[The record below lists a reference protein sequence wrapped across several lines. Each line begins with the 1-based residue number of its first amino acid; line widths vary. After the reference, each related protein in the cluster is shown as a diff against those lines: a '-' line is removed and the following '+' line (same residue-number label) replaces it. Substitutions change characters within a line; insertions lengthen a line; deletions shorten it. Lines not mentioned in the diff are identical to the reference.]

1 MGRSAQTW
9 LGSRSLPMKS
19 EQAAELLAQTRLF
32 GGLGAENLQAVAAQA
47 VVRSFR
53 KGTIV
58 VSEGEPGGAC
68 YVIASGSA
76 KVFVSSPHGQEMVLA
91 TLRPP
96 DAFGELAL
104 LDGEARSAS
113 VEALEDIVALA
124 LARST
129 LLEIARQQPAI
140 ADALLCSVGSLVRRL
155 TTQTAD
161 LVFLDLEGRVA
172 KLLVG
177 LAEERGTSLEENTVL
192 DLALT
197 QRDLASMVGGS
208 RQSVNH
214 ILHALQSRGFLELH
228 GREVLIVEADKLRRR
243 AEL

>member
-9 LGSRSLPMKS
+9 VASHCLPMKS
-19 EQAAELLAQTRLF
+19 EQVVELLAQTRLF
-32 GGLGAENLQAVAAQA
+32 GGLGAESLQAVAAQT

-91 TLRPP
+91 TLHPP

-104 LDGEARSAS
+104 FDGESRSAS
-113 VEALEDIVALA
+113 VEALEDIVTLA

-129 LLEIARQQPAI
+129 LLETARRQPAI
-140 ADALLCSVGSLVRRL
+140 TDALLCSIAALVRRT
-155 TTQTAD
+155 TTQAAD

-177 LAEERGTSLEENTVL
+177 LAEERGTTKGENTVL

-197 QRDLASMVGGS
+197 QRDLASRVGGS

-214 ILHALQSRGFLELH
+214 VLHALQSRGFLELH
-228 GREVLIVEADKLRRR
+228 GREVLIVEPEKLRQR

>member
-1 MGRSAQTW
+1 
-9 LGSRSLPMKS
+9 MKS

-32 GGLGAENLQAVAAQA
+32 GGLGAENLQTVAAQA

-91 TLRPP
+91 TLHPP

-104 LDGEARSAS
+104 FDGESRSAS
-113 VEALEDIVALA
+113 VEALEDIVTLA

-129 LLEIARQQPAI
+129 LLETARQQPSI
-140 ADALLCSVGSLVRRL
+140 TDALLCSIAALVRRT
-155 TTQTAD
+155 TTQAAD

-177 LAEERGTSLEENTVL
+177 LAEERGTTKEENTVL

-214 ILHALQSRGFLELH
+214 VLHALQSRGFLELH
-228 GREVLIVEADKLRRR
+228 GREVVIVESEKLRQR

>member
-1 MGRSAQTW
+1 MRSAQT
-9 LGSRSLPMKS
+9 SLNSDCSPMKS
-19 EQAAELLAQTRLF
+19 EQVAELLAQTRLF

-47 VVRSFR
+47 VVRAFR

-58 VSEGEPGGAC
+58 VSEGEPGDAC

-91 TLRPP
+91 TLHPP

-104 LDGEARSAS
+104 FDGESRSAS
-113 VEALEDIVALA
+113 VEALEVIVTLA

-129 LLEIARQQPAI
+129 LLEVARRQPAI
-140 ADALLCSVGSLVRRL
+140 ADALLCSIGSLVRRL
-155 TTQTAD
+155 TTQAAD

-177 LAEERGTSLEENTVL
+177 LAEDRGTSDKGKTVL

-214 ILHALQSRGFLELH
+214 ILHGLQSRGFLELH